1 MNEKLTAIELFVIE
15 AVKKRRKIRNMTTRA
30 LSESIGLEESFVG
43 LVENPKTRTKYN
55 LNHLNEI
62 AARRTQNK
70 ICTRSRPFA
79 APSAAVKSTPMIIP
93 SRAFAAIAARLRCC
107 SRGRSRSRFRS
118 AFSHLLWIRRTAGN
132 GSGNLSPSAL
142 MCRRNT

>member
-15 AVKKRRKIRNMTTRA
+15 AVKKLRKIRNMTTRA

-62 AARRTQNK
+62 AK
-70 ICTRSRPFA
+70 ILNCSLADFL
-79 APSAAVKSTPMIIP
+79 PSSPLPENCIKEYKEIQGKKSV
-93 SRAFAAIAARLRCC
+93 F
-107 SRGRSRSRFRS
+107 
-118 AFSHLLWIRRTAGN
+118 
-132 GSGNLSPSAL
+132 
-142 MCRRNT
+142 